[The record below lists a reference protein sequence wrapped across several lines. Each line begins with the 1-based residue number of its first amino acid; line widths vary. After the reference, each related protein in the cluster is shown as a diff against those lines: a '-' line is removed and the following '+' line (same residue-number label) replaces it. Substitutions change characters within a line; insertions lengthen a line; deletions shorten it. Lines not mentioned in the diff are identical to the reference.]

1 MDVSKEIIKESSMSQ
16 VDSKKRQQ
24 IQQSILQGRKGF
36 ENLEPV
42 NDVMIE
48 KQAHDDALKEALA
61 NAPIPSMEFRQPPPV
76 QPQQH
81 AQYQEPVSQRK
92 RVQTFSPP
100 VQTAQQQAQQK
111 GTETILNRLKERFG
125 LNRLPTHVL
134 NIDEFAFRLQA
145 INKQRLCFAAGMADL
160 LTVYTEEFKRTFDTA
175 LAACYVTHIN
185 DEPLWLAMGVEP
197 AKNVVIT
204 DPDNPPMSIAKMAH
218 ARFFDFLNT
227 EGYDTLPD
235 AIVKAYDS
243 NIEPHART
251 IQKIINSDA
260 TDGRIA
266 YVCPEDGCTYEI
278 LEFPSKYHCKYHGC
292 EMIPKVR
299 GDALPLE

>member
-1 MDVSKEIIKESSMSQ
+1 MNP

-36 ENLEPV
+36 ENLEPI
-42 NDVMIE
+42 NDAMIE
-48 KQAHDDALKEALA
+48 KQAHEDALQEALA
-61 NAPIPSMEFRQPPPV
+61 NAPMPSMEFRQPPPA
-76 QPQQH
+76 QPQQNH
-81 AQYQEPVSQRK
+81 AQYEEPVPQRK
-92 RVQTFSPP
+92 RVQTFTSQQQ
-100 VQTAQQQAQQK
+100 VSHQQAQQK
-111 GTETILNRLKERFG
+111 GTETILARLKERFG
-125 LNRLPTHVL
+125 LNRLPTHTL

-145 INKQRLCFAAGMADL
+145 INKQRLSFAAGMADL
-160 LTVYTEEFKRTFDTA
+160 LTIYNEEFKRVFDTA
-175 LAACYVTHIN
+175 LASCYVTHIN

-218 ARFFDFLNT
+218 ARFFDFLNI

-251 IQKIINSDA
+251 IQKIISSDSS
-260 TDGRIA
+260 DGRIA

-278 LEFPSKYHCKYHGC
+278 LEFPNKYHCKYHGC
-292 EMIPKVR
+292 EMIQKVK
-299 GDALPLE
+299 GDALPLA